1 VVNIDKDIRI
11 SNKAPAGD
19 PRKLDPEDIKA
30 LMAERKG
37 LINQTA
43 HYRVDLNSISSNDL
57 PHVYIL
63 YGPPGVGKSIWAHA
77 LASLLKL
84 NIRSVDI
91 GAQKDMWLG
100 NTEKNC
106 IRLFNTMK
114 DSRDTVY
121 LIDEIDRQVEMGS
134 SQGPSTHKT
143 TKEIVSRFLDL
154 FDNTENERKFRQN
167 NVFFIMTTNNVEE
180 IDTALLQRVS
190 ETYEVQLPD
199 RPEDYEK
206 FFRSYLNVERGRF
219 PDDPWFCDEED
230 KTNEECWTSTMEM
243 LNSMDWK
250 RISVVFAQKKIDFRS
265 LKKMLQQAFNEHRT
279 WRIRSR
285 MIGKGKIIEPR
296 GLPLTTQ
303 NIVDVGNIIST
314 ASDSNDSFKL
324 GVGQLA
330 SERAEQARKML
341 EPYTTGQK
349 KLETISVTDPHTGKT
364 ETRFKL
370 PDDVMKVMTGE
381 AQAEKEK
388 ETPQGDWE
396 YKREIDPETGQVK
409 TELKP
414 KAPKVDPLKE
424 MQELQDKGFK
434 EEPLVEL
441 PQEKQPPAKVKG
453 KEIKNKENMKAKD
466 KIKEEEPVTSSTDY
480 FFDYLGK
487 KGLID
492 DNKFVV
498 PVKKATVEK
507 VEMEKTAAVPKQ
519 DVQKIDD
526 SGVYNYGFIMIAPG
540 AGKVPSQQIKTE
552 LSKGNK

>member
-1 VVNIDKDIRI
+1 
-11 SNKAPAGD
+11 
-19 PRKLDPEDIKA
+19 
-30 LMAERKG
+30 
-37 LINQTA
+37 
-43 HYRVDLNSISSNDL
+43 
-57 PHVYIL
+57 
-63 YGPPGVGKSIWAHA
+63 
-77 LASLLKL
+77 
-84 NIRSVDI
+84 VDI

-134 SQGPSTHKT
+134 SQGPSTHET

-167 NVFFIMTTNNVEE
+167 NVFFIMTTNHVDE

-230 KTNEECWTSTMEM
+230 KTSEECWTSTMEM

-250 RISVVFAQKKIDFRS
+250 KISTVFAQKKIDFRS

-330 SERAEQARKML
+330 SERAEQVRKML

-414 KAPKVDPLKE
+414 KVPKVDPLKE

-441 PQEKQPPAKVKG
+441 PQEKQPLSKEKG
-453 KEIKNKENMKAKD
+453 KEPKKKEDMKAKD

-519 DVQKIDD
+519 DIQKDD
-526 SGVYNYGFIMIAPG
+526 SGVYNFGFIMIAPG

-552 LSKGNK
+552 LSKSNKQGQL